1 MATKKSTPRPRSGKV
16 TSDPTAWIDAI
27 GVAFAVTKP
36 HATKA
41 RVDAWVAEE
50 RAICERPL
58 PPLPPR
64 VERARLLAARL
75 TYAADM
81 LESELGSAAVREDVG
96 QWVDRLH
103 LAAVGLATPDGPRWL
118 VLLAVICEAS
128 QDGPKTPEERVRVAL
143 LTVGQ
148 RAPDLAARLDVD
160 VAAVVALLPLW
171 RGRRRAGGA
180 GGRAVRLWPA
190 IVELG
195 VSAGLRKIGE
205 EALKALWKAE
215 SPNLLPYERE

>member
-16 TSDPTAWIDAI
+16 TSDHGA
-27 GVAFAVTKP
+27 
-36 HATKA
+36 ATKA

-50 RAICERPL
+50 RAIRERH
-58 PPLPPR
+58 LPPR
-64 VERARLLAARL
+64 VERARLLAARA
-75 TYAADM
+75 TYAGDM
-81 LESELGSAAVREDVG
+81 LESELGAPDVRKDVG
-96 QWVDRLH
+96 QWVDRMH
-103 LAAVGLATPDGPRWL
+103 LEAVGHATLDGPRWL
-118 VLLAVICEAS
+118 VLLAIICEAS

-148 RAPDLAARLDVD
+148 RAPDLAARLDV
-160 VAAVVALLPLW
+160 AAVVALLPLW

-190 IVELG
+190 IVDLG
-195 VSAGLRKIGE
+195 VNAGLRRIGE